1 MASVHAKFP
10 SSLTA
15 TFSFPVRLEYAIW
28 CLKHLSE
35 NLISQVMLDSEKK
48 KRTSYFLS
56 NKIGFGVNDSSIP
69 KFLNGM
75 QPTAKKWKLSL
86 E

>member
-48 KRTSYFLS
+48 KKDILLFEQQNWLWS
-56 NKIGFGVNDSSIP
+56 
-69 KFLNGM
+69 
-75 QPTAKKWKLSL
+75 
-86 E
+86 